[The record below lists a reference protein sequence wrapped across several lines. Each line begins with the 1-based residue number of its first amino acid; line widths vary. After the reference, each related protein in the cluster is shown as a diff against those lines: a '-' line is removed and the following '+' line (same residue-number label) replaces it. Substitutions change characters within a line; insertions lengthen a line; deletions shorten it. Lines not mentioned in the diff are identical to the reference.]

1 MGTKIEPFLTVADLD
16 ATPDDGNRYEL
27 IDGELFVSRAP
38 SIPHQRI
45 VHNLQMALGAYL
57 LDNPV
62 GILIP
67 APGVIFSDM
76 SGVIPDLV
84 FVSKARQ
91 PEIAAGERL
100 TGAPDL
106 VIEVLSPG
114 PENMR
119 RDRVVKRQLYGR
131 YGVQEYWVVD
141 PEQRSVEIY
150 RQCQCWLE
158 FIGTCM
164 DYDHISSSLFPDF
177 RLRSLDILSE
187 FCKEHHK
194 KFVLSLEI
202 DVDVRFVMS

>member
-1 MGTKIEPFLTVADLD
+1 MGTKIEPLLTVADLD

-27 IDGELFVSRAP
+27 IGGELFVSRAP

-84 FVSKARQ
+84 FVSEARQ
-91 PEIAAGERL
+91 PEIAVGERL

-119 RDRVVKRQLYGR
+119 RDRVVKRHLYGK
-131 YGVQEYWVVD
+131 YGVQEYWIVD
-141 PEQRSVEIY
+141 PEQRSVAIY
-150 RQCQCWLE
+150 RQRQRSLE
-158 FIGTCM
+158 LIGTCM
-164 DYDHISSSLFPDF
+164 DHDHISSPLFPDF
-177 RLRSLDILSE
+177 RLRSLDIFNL
-187 FCKEHHK
+187 
-194 KFVLSLEI
+194 
-202 DVDVRFVMS
+202 